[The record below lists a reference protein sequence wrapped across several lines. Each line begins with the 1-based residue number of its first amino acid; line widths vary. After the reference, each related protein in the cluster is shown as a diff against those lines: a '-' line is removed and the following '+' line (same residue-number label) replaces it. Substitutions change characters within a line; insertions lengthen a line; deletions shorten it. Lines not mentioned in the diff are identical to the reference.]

1 MFYRHDALRLRPGSF
16 QYVCI
21 YLSRLDH
28 PYRSDTN
35 TFLLGGVVVTQNF
48 LELHDLVG
56 PSRTN
61 VLATLTAIYDIG
73 CFVGAIVAFTVGERL
88 GRKKSILV
96 GTAIMSVGTLIKTA
110 SFSLPQMFVGRVVLG

>member
-21 YLSRLDH
+21 YLSRLG
-28 PYRSDTN
+28 PYRSNTN